1 MYRNVAMA
9 QKIELTEKGLNIIN
23 IDSNINEIK
32 KLKLESIIKYI
43 GNERIRPWFA
53 DNFNYYFINSDS
65 MFIENAGIVKDVFAA
80 SGKSGEIKGIFIF
93 LDNPNKERLLS
104 MMNNIFDS
112 ALLASET
119 SIESQHVRS
128 KMFWKKNNI
137 SVFLDKNRDSD
148 FIKIS
153 IIVNVDEDTM
163 PGINVYY

>member
-1 MYRNVAMA
+1 MA
-9 QKIELTEKGLNIIN
+9 QKIEFAERGLNIVTIN
-23 IDSNINEIK
+23 SNINEIK
-32 KLKLESIIKYI
+32 KVRLEPIKKYI
-43 GNERIRPWFA
+43 DNEQIRPWFE

-65 MFIENAGIVKDVFAA
+65 MFIENVGIVKNVFAA
-80 SGKSGEIKGIFIF
+80 SDKSGEIMGIFIF

-104 MMNNIFDS
+104 MMNNMFDS

-119 SIESQHVRS
+119 SIEGQHVWS

-153 IIVNVDEDTM
+153 IIVKVDEDTM